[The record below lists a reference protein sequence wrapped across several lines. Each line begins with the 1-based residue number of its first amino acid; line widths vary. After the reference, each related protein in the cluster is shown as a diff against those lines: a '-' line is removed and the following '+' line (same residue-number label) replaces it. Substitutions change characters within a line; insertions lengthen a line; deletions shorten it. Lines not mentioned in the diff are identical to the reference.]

1 MLKTKRKRKKRKKEV
16 VEKKLKPNFA
26 KFAYSELNEIKIVGG
41 FFIVLNFFN
50 NYDNWAA
57 FFLFSGII
65 VAICLFVLFV
75 SFMDWI
81 DFLRR
86 ND

>member
-1 MLKTKRKRKKRKKEV
+1 MREKKKKRKKRKKEI
-16 VEKKLKPNFA
+16 VEKKSKASFA
-26 KFAYSELNEIKIVGG
+26 TFASSELNEIKIVGG
-41 FFIVLNFFN
+41 FLIVLNFFN

-65 VAICLFVLFV
+65 VAICLFFLFA